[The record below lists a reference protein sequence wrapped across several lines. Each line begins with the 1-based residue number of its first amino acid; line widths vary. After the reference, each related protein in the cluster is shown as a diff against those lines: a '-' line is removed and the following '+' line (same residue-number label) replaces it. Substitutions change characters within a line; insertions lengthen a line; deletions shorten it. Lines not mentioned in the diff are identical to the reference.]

1 MIGYGD
7 TIGIHLIGGHH
18 LDMIDGDIITM
29 DTEWDG
35 LIVGIIDV
43 GQVIVGIIL
52 MDGIIIMDGVT
63 DIIGIETLTYHIIQE
78 EEEE

>member
-1 MIGYGD
+1 
-7 TIGIHLIGGHH
+7 
-18 LDMIDGDIITM
+18 MIDGDIITM

-43 GQVIVGIIL
+43 GQVIVGIIV

-63 DIIGIETLTYHIIQE
+63 DTIGIETLTYHIIQE